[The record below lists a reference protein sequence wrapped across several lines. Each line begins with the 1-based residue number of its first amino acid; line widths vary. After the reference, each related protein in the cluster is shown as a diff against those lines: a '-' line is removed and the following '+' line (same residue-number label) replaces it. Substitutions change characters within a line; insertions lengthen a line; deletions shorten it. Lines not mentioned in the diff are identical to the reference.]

1 MVDLHA
7 QKIKDTAGNNL
18 IVLPEG
24 EFDALVKQIE
34 DMEDIEA
41 YLQAKLNDKAEE
53 DISMEEL
60 IKKYKLDD

>member
-34 DMEDIEA
+34 DIEDIEA

>member
-1 MVDLHA
+1 MVEIHA
-7 QKIKDTAGNNL
+7 QKIKDSAGNNL

>member
-7 QKIKDTAGNNL
+7 QKIKDTSGNKL

>member
-1 MVDLHA
+1 MVYLHA

>member
-34 DMEDIEA
+34 DIEDIEA
-41 YLQAKLNDKAEE
+41 YLQAKLNDKAEK

-60 IKKYKLDD
+60 RQKYKLDD

>member
-53 DISMEEL
+53 DISMEE
-60 IKKYKLDD
+60 

>member
-1 MVDLHA
+1 M
-7 QKIKDTAGNNL
+7 
-18 IVLPEG
+18 PEG